1 MGPGIAMPE
10 KSVLVEQCVERLC
23 RAGCSKVY
31 GYISEL
37 EQGRSFPEVAH
48 LSAAERSRVRDQLV
62 SIMKV
67 YDGKVCDD

>member
-1 MGPGIAMPE
+1 MPE
-10 KSVLVEQCVERLC
+10 KSVRVDQCVERLC

-31 GYISEL
+31 AYISQL
-37 EQGRSFPEVAH
+37 EQGRTFPEVEH
-48 LSAAERSRVRDQLV
+48 LSAAERGRVRDQLV

>member
-10 KSVLVEQCVERLC
+10 KSVFIDQCVERLC

-31 GYISEL
+31 GYISQL
-37 EQGRSFPEVAH
+37 EQGRTFPEVAH
-48 LSAAERSRVRDQLV
+48 LSVAERSRVRDQLV

-67 YDGKVCDD
+67 YNGKACDD

>member
-10 KSVLVEQCVERLC
+10 KSVLVDQCVEKLC

-37 EQGRSFPEVAH
+37 EQGHTFAEVAH
-48 LSAAERSRVRDQLV
+48 LSAAERGRVRDQLV
-62 SIMKV
+62 AIMQV
-67 YDGKVCDD
+67 YNGKVCDD